1 MFSIKVERT
10 INKPIDI
17 VFAMLSDHA
26 NYSQFKGV
34 DASSLVEKGVDD
46 PNGLGAIREI
56 VAAGGTL
63 HEKIV
68 AYEPPTLLSYQI
80 VYSKPL
86 PYQHELGQIRL
97 VAIDENTTSVEWVS
111 KGRISI
117 PLLGPWYFDKQLQK
131 NGARAF
137 GSILKS
143 IDLA

>member
-1 MFSIKVERT
+1 MFSIKVERK
-10 INKPIDI
+10 ISKPIDI
-17 VFAMLSDHA
+17 VFAKLADHA
-26 NYSQFKGV
+26 NYKQFKGV
-34 DASSLVEKGVDD
+34 DDSSLLEEGENDK
-46 PNGLGAIREI
+46 NGLGAIREI

-68 AYEPPTLLSYQI
+68 AYEPPTLLSYKI

-86 PYQHELGQIRL
+86 PYQHELGQIKL
-97 VAIDENTTSVEWVS
+97 LALDENTTAVEWLS
-111 KGRISI
+111 KGRISV